1 MKRKAITAKGSVPV
15 GPYSPGVDMG
25 DYVYVSGQTP
35 LDPDTGKLVEGDI
48 AAQTKRIFLNL
59 EAILSAAGLSFED
72 VVKTTVFLADMGDFA
87 AMNAEYAT
95 HFASPYPARSTIGV
109 AALPLGA
116 RVEIELVAKR

>member
-15 GPYSPGVDMG
+15 GPYSPGVDTG

-35 LDPDTGKLVEGDI
+35 LDPETGKLVEGDI
-48 AAQTKRIFLNL
+48 TAQTKRIFLNL
-59 EAILSAAGLSFED
+59 EAILSAAGLSFDD